1 MANKYFIQRVSNQ
14 ARAVEEM
21 MGKIAEKEAEI
32 QQLREKITALN
43 DQSAG
48 ARDAR
53 AGIYDKWYRN
63 HRGDN
68 NSYDK
73 GWNIE
78 KECMLSEGYEGGWE
92 VIEG

>member
-32 QQLREKITALN
+32 LRLRKEMTALR
-43 DQSAG
+43 DKSA
-48 ARDAR
+48 AIKDAR

-63 HRGDN
+63 HREDN
-68 NSYDK
+68 SSYDK
-73 GWNIE
+73 AWNIE
-78 KECMLSEGYEGGWE
+78 KECMVAEGYEDGWQ

>member
-1 MANKYFIQRVSNQ
+1 MANRYFIQRVSDQ
-14 ARAVEEM
+14 AKAVEEI

-32 QQLREKITALN
+32 QQLRKKITVLN

-63 HRGDN
+63 HREN
-68 NSYDK
+68 NSNYDTA
-73 GWNIE
+73 WNFE
-78 KECMLSEGYEGGWE
+78 KELMVLEGYKDGWQ

>member
-32 QQLREKITALN
+32 QQLHKKITALN

-63 HRGDN
+63 HREDN
-68 NSYDK
+68 SNYDTA
-73 GWNIE
+73 WNFE
-78 KECMLSEGYEGGWE
+78 KELMVLEGYEDGWQ

>member
-32 QQLREKITALN
+32 QQLRKKVTALN

-63 HRGDN
+63 HREDN
-68 NSYDK
+68 SNYDTA
-73 GWNIE
+73 WNFE
-78 KECMLSEGYEGGWE
+78 KELMVLEGYEDGWQ

>member
-63 HRGDN
+63 HREDN
-68 NSYDK
+68 SNYDTA
-73 GWNIE
+73 WNFE
-78 KECMLSEGYEGGWE
+78 KELMVLEGYEDGWQ